1 MEFYI
6 NLDFILITTMV
17 YYGVK
22 FVWGIYQDMQRM
34 KKHLSG
40 RDLSKMS
47 VEEIQEELD
56 ERKFEEELENEAVDT
71 IPVVV
76 VHVKMF
82 LEKEGDILLAYRDD
96 GAFMAQG
103 KTVEEVATHFH
114 ERFPEAVGYLI
125 DKSAEEGYLIRG
137 E

>member
-1 MEFYI
+1 MEFHI
-6 NLDFILITTMV
+6 NLDFILLTTAI
-17 YYGVK
+17 YYAVK
-22 FVWGIYQDMQRM
+22 FAWGIYQDTQRL
-34 KKHLSG
+34 KKHFDG

-56 ERKFEEELENEAVDT
+56 ERKFEEELEYDAVDT
-71 IPVVV
+71 RPIVV

-82 LEKEGDILLAYRDD
+82 LEKEGDMLLAYRDD

-114 ERFPEAVGYLI
+114 NRFPDAVGYLI

>member
-1 MEFYI
+1 MEFHI
-6 NLDFILITTMV
+6 DLDFILLTTVV
-17 YYGVK
+17 YYAVK
-22 FVWGIYQDMQRM
+22 FAWGIYQDTQRL
-34 KKHLSG
+34 KKHFDG

-47 VEEIQEELD
+47 AEEIQEEL
-56 ERKFEEELENEAVDT
+56 EEQKFEEELDYDVADT
-71 IPVVV
+71 RSVVV

-82 LEKEGDILLAYRDD
+82 LEKEGDMLLAYRDD